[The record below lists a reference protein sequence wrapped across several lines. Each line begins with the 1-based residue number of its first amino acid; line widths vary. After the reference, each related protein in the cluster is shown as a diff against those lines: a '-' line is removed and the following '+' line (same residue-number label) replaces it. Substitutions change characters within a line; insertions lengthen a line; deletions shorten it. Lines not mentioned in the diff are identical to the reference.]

1 MLIAAIAVMGSAIA
15 SLGLYLAFH
24 HFGWNLLLARYPD
37 LAGSQAWSQ
46 ATNWLSK
53 YGLLAIFGLMALPL
67 PFPTL
72 PMLAVAGI
80 YRLPIAD
87 VFLAILV
94 GKIIK
99 YLAYAY
105 LATRFPLALRFFT
118 EHGGFAA
125 GLTASGERR
134 TLVVSSVGAETAS
147 EKDEEARIGWRN
159 D

>member
-1 MLIAAIAVMGSAIA
+1 MLIASIAAMGGAIA

-24 HFGWNLLLARYPD
+24 RFGWNLLLALYPD
-37 LAGSQAWSQ
+37 LAGSQAWLQ
-46 ATNWLSK
+46 ATDWLSK

-67 PFPTL
+67 PFPKL

-80 YRLPIAD
+80 DRLPIAD
-87 VFLAILV
+87 VFLAILF

-99 YLAYAY
+99 YLTFAY

-125 GLTASGERR
+125 GLTASRERR
-134 TLVVSSVGAETAS
+134 TLIVSSVGADTAS
-147 EKDEEARIGWRN
+147 ERDEEAGIG
-159 D
+159 